1 MDIQNIILGLISIVL
16 GILII
21 AYYQKQIKIKK
32 RGMFFFKLQNA
43 GVILI
48 IIGIGL
54 IIRGCK

>member
-1 MDIQNIILGLISIVL
+1 MDFYNIILGLISIIL

-21 AYYQKQIKIKK
+21 YYYQKLIKIKK
-32 RGMFFFKLQNA
+32 RRLFYLKFQTAGM
-43 GVILI
+43 ILI